1 MLKIRRFFGSIYAR
15 FLFAFVGA
23 FLIAMLIPAVGMNF
37 IQNSKWENNITKELS
52 DKAENLKTLIIN
64 RGFSPDDAIR
74 LLHTDEV
81 DIEKANSLND
91 VGIVLTAAQNTQVEH
106 GGIISQNPT
115 SKSKQW
121 YVIFK
126 AEGIWIYIH
135 PNYQNGLFTVIKSMQ
150 IYFVV
155 VPIIIGTILIFF
167 AAITV
172 ARPIKKL
179 SVASK
184 RVACGDLTVQ
194 IPAQGSGELREMTD
208 NFNHMIKK
216 LSENEYLHKEFV
228 SNVSHEFN
236 TPITSLMGY
245 AKLLKRK
252 TLTDVKRDEYADI
265 IIYES
270 DRLSRLCK
278 DLLRLSELENSGGIA
293 VKERFLLDEQI
304 REAVVLLQ
312 HSWEDKKIE
321 IDLDLDEIAI
331 SGDKALMYHVW
342 INVISNAIKYTN
354 KRGNI
359 QISLKQ
365 GDWITATVT
374 DNGIGMSEE
383 EAKKVFARFYKA
395 DKSRASSGSGLG
407 LSIAKKIV
415 ELHKGTIQV
424 KSKEKAGTTFLVRL
438 PQNDHER

>member
-15 FLFAFVGA
+15 FLFAFIGA
-23 FLIAMLIPAVGMNF
+23 FFITMLIPSISMGF
-37 IQNSKWENNITKELS
+37 LQTGKFENNIQDEITTKAINV
-52 DKAENLKTLIIN
+52 KKLIANYGI
-64 RGFSPDDAIR
+64 SVDDAVQS
-74 LLHTDEV
+74 LKSD
-81 DIEKANSLND
+81 DIDIDKNTSLSNIG
-91 VGIVLTAAQNTQVEH
+91 VVLTAAQNEAATRGEIITQAPSNEKRQCF
-106 GGIISQNPT
+106 S
-115 SKSKQW
+115 
-121 YVIFK
+121 IFK
-126 AEGIWIYIH
+126 VGGTWIYIH
-135 PNYQNGLFTVIKSMQ
+135 LNSNNKLFMLLRAMQ

-155 VPIIIGTILIFF
+155 VPIVLGTILIFF

-172 ARPIKKL
+172 AKPIKRL

-184 RVACGDLTVQ
+184 RVAGGDLTVQ
-194 IPAQGSGELREMTD
+194 VPAEGSGELREMAD

-252 TLTDVKRDEYADI
+252 TLSDEKRDEYADI

-270 DRLSRLCK
+270 DRLSKLCK
-278 DLLRLSELENSGGIA
+278 DLLRLSELENSGGIT
-293 VKERFLLDEQI
+293 VKEDFSLAEQI
-304 REAVVLLQ
+304 RETVVLLQ
-312 HSWEDKKIE
+312 HFWEDKNIDV
-321 IDLDLDEIAI
+321 DLDLDEISF

-342 INVISNAIKYTN
+342 INVISNAIKYTSKN
-354 KRGNI
+354 GKI
-359 QISLKQ
+359 LISLKRNN
-365 GDWITATVT
+365 WITATVT

-383 EAKKVFARFYKA
+383 EVKKVFARFYKA
-395 DKSRASSGSGLG
+395 DKSHNSSGSGLG

-424 KSKEKAGTTFLVRL
+424 ESKEKAGTTFIVQL
-438 PQNDHER
+438 PSESA

>member
-1 MLKIRRFFGSIYAR
+1 MLKIRHFFGSIYAR
-15 FLFAFVGA
+15 FLFAFIGA
-23 FLIAMLIPAVGMNF
+23 FLISMLIPAVGMNF
-37 IQNSKWENNITKELS
+37 IQNSKFESNIAKELS
-52 DKAENLKTLIIN
+52 NKADSLKNLITDHGFSTDEAIRMLKTN
-64 RGFSPDDAIR
+64 
-74 LLHTDEV
+74 EV
-81 DIEKANSLND
+81 DIQKINSLNN
-91 VGIVLTAAQNTQVEH
+91 VGIVLTKDQNALAKQ
-106 GGIISQNPT
+106 GGIISQYPT
-115 SKSKQW
+115 SKSRQW
-121 YVIFK
+121 FAVFK
-126 AEGIWIYIH
+126 EGGIWIYIH
-135 PNYQNGLFTVIKSMQ
+135 PNYKSDLFVAIKSMQ

-155 VPIIIGTILIFF
+155 MPIIFGTILIFF

-172 ARPIKKL
+172 AKPIKKL

-184 RVACGDLTVQ
+184 RVAGGDLTVQ
-194 IPAQGSGELREMTD
+194 IPAKGNGELREMTD

-252 TLTDVKRDEYADI
+252 NLTDEKRDEYADI

-270 DRLSRLCK
+270 DRLSKLCK
-278 DLLRLSELENSGGIA
+278 DLLRLSELENSDEITI
-293 VKERFLLDEQI
+293 KEKFLLDEQI

-312 HSWEDKKIE
+312 HSWEDKNID
-321 IDLDLDEIAI
+321 IDLDLDEISI

-354 KRGNI
+354 KNGKI
-359 QISLKQ
+359 QILLKQ
-365 GDWITATVT
+365 SNWITVTIT
-374 DNGIGMSEE
+374 DNGMGMSEE
-383 EAKKVFARFYKA
+383 ESKKVFTRFYKT
-395 DKSRASSGSGLG
+395 DKSRNSPGSGLG

-424 KSKEKAGTTFLVRL
+424 KSKEKAGTTFIVRF
-438 PQNDHER
+438 PPESA